1 MRTARTEL
9 TRLDGVQRLPNG
21 ALRVDAVPTRAGVLV
36 YRDTTGTER
45 REYRPPSEVFAADS
59 LATLRGA
66 TVTDLHPKELVTPAN
81 WATLSK
87 GHVGDDVRAD
97 GPLVAASLVVQDA
110 AAVAAVERRERV
122 ELSCG
127 YTCELDATPGVT
139 PEGERYDAVQRSI
152 RYNHVALGPE
162 GWGRAGP
169 DCALRLD
176 GGDAVVCVRTD
187 ARANDVRATAPA
199 EERRMR
205 TIKIAGREYKLDS
218 AEDMAAAQ
226 GAADEQQKKTD
237 ADAAIIE
244 QMMKQAADMMSV
256 CAKLQAQIQATAEQP
271 SAEPSPEVLDSMLAE
286 RETLITSARKVL
298 GADAKLTGKPAT
310 EIKRLVVAKAL
321 PRVDAAKLT
330 AERLD
335 GMFEAITAAEPDA
348 QPRADGVPRND
359 ALAAAN
365 DAAHAAARDGAR
377 ADSID
382 DVAAR
387 YQREQEERGRR
398 PLGATK

>member
-1 MRTARTEL
+1 
-9 TRLDGVQRLPNG
+9 
-21 ALRVDAVPTRAGVLV
+21 
-36 YRDTTGTER
+36 
-45 REYRPPSEVFAADS
+45 
-59 LATLRGA
+59 
-66 TVTDLHPKELVTPAN
+66 
-81 WATLSK
+81 
-87 GHVGDDVRAD
+87 
-97 GPLVAASLVVQDA
+97 
-110 AAVAAVERRERV
+110 
-122 ELSCG
+122 
-127 YTCELDATPGVT
+127 
-139 PEGERYDAVQRSI
+139 
-152 RYNHVALGPE
+152 
-162 GWGRAGP
+162 
-169 DCALRLD
+169 
-176 GGDAVVCVRTD
+176 
-187 ARANDVRATAPA
+187 
-199 EERRMR
+199 
-205 TIKIAGREYKLDS
+205 
-218 AEDMAAAQ
+218 
-226 GAADEQQKKTD
+226 
-237 ADAAIIE
+237 
-244 QMMKQAADMMSV
+244 MMSV